1 MTKLSIKSIAI
12 LIIVVTLN
20 ISKAQVS
27 KNSELFKTL
36 KAQDSL
42 LFNVGFNECNIEQIQ
57 KLLSEDLEF
66 YQDKDG
72 MNTSKTDFVD
82 GLKKICNSGKEK
94 TKRILDENSLQVF
107 SLYDHG
113 KLYGALQ
120 TGRHFFGNIKARFI
134 HLWLLKNGEWMLS
147 RAISYDH
154 KENENGTIYNDAFI
168 KLSPDELLLYLGD
181 YEFSPDFVLSV
192 IKEGNKIYGDAQGQK
207 VEIHPIGDHWFLDES
222 RKMRLHFILNKNGK
236 VTGLEMTG
244 PKGEM
249 NAQKIQS
256 K

>member
-120 TGRHFFGNIKARFI
+120 TGRHF
-134 HLWLLKNGEWMLS
+134 L
-147 RAISYDH
+147 
-154 KENENGTIYNDAFI
+154 
-168 KLSPDELLLYLGD
+168 
-181 YEFSPDFVLSV
+181 
-192 IKEGNKIYGDAQGQK
+192 
-207 VEIHPIGDHWFLDES
+207 EI
-222 RKMRLHFILNKNGK
+222 
-236 VTGLEMTG
+236 
-244 PKGEM
+244 
-249 NAQKIQS
+249 
-256 K
+256 